1 MPEPPTIPF
10 HQKGGKTIL
19 YGQLLALL
27 RAKIMCHKPFLSNST
42 NPFLQEIAL
51 YDTQCT

>member
-10 HQKGGKTIL
+10 HLKGGKTIL

-27 RAKIMCHKPFLSNST
+27 RAKIMCHKPFSINST
-42 NPFLQEIAL
+42 GLYLQEIVL
-51 YDTQCT
+51 HDTQCT